1 MDTND
6 PACLAVVIADV
17 VGPDVRGI
25 EPIIFA
31 FRLFEAKSRH
41 PVVTPLMV
49 IVSYGWH
56 IVLETSFEVVKIGL
70 KGWLVDL
77 LRVSEGG
84 QEANAEGD
92 GRGRVHDY
100 ELMYVE

>member
-6 PACLAVVIADV
+6 PGCLAVVIVDV

-25 EPIIFA
+25 EPIILA
-31 FRLFEAKSRH
+31 FRLFKAKLRH
-41 PVVTPLMV
+41 PIVTPYIKFV
-49 IVSYGWH
+49 CNGWH
-56 IVLETSFEVVKIGL
+56 ILLETIFEVVKIGL
-70 KGWLVDL
+70 KSWLVDL